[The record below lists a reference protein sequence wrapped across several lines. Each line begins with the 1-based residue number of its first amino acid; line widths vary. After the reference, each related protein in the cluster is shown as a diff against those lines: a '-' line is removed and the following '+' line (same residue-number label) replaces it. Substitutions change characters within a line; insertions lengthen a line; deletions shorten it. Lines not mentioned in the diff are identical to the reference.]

1 MIGEIETAAQYL
13 ATVHITKLSTAAR
26 MAGLRFKNGAPGY
39 DKAGIIEKLKFSPSI
54 LRATLAT
61 IQRMEKGENLNT
73 PSPVNGPNP
82 FADDI
87 AEEQNQPMPAPP
99 APIIPQ
105 ANPASSDALDRALRA
120 IGGLANRISTVEREK
135 CGSDQVG
142 SIVRIGVAPVT
153 RTVEG
158 LTSAIEALKAKI
170 IELEKQA
177 PIQINIKDRPV
188 IDIGPGQHEA
198 FPRLIQYLQINRR
211 VILTGSAGT
220 GKSMAVKNAAEKL
233 GVKFYLQTP
242 VTMSH
247 ELIGHRDAAGV
258 FHETPLFQAYTRG
271 GLILMDESDAS
282 LPDALLVANPIFDG
296 NGFAMFGDGKLHAQH
311 PDFLAV
317 FNMNTDGNGATMQYA
332 GRNRLDG
339 ATLARFGVRI
349 HWGIDPRIEASMALG
364 CDSWLAAI
372 RAVRK
377 LMDDRQ
383 IMDVNATPRHL
394 KTGALLLTQT
404 DIPRAVILSD
414 VLKSGALVECW
425 KDVENL
431 PSVRAFLQ
439 GA

>member
-1 MIGEIETAAQYL
+1 MNIDINSIPAMIAFLEKA
-13 ATVHITKLSTAAR
+13 HIVRLNTAAR
-26 MAGLRFKNGAPGY
+26 MSGLKFKNG
-39 DKAGIIEKLKFSPSI
+39 DLNKAGIIEKLSFAPSMM
-54 LRATLAT
+54 RATVAQ
-61 IQRMEKGENLNT
+61 IQRMEGGESS
-73 PSPVNGPNP
+73 PSFNPGPNP
-82 FADDI
+82 FADDL
-87 AEEQNQPMPAPP
+87 ADELSVPP
-99 APIIPQ
+99 APTIPQ
-105 ANPASSDALDRALRA
+105 VSAPSSETLDRALRA
-120 IGGLANRISTVEREK
+120 IAGLSDRLPTVEREK
-135 CGSDQVG
+135 RDSAQV
-142 SIVRIGVAPVT
+142 STAVSFGVKPVE

-158 LTSAIEALKAKI
+158 LTLAIESLKAKI
-170 IELEKQA
+170 LDLEKQA
-177 PIQINIKDRPV
+177 PIQIVLKNRPV

-220 GKSMAVKNAAEKL
+220 GKSMAVKNAADKL

-258 FHETPLFQAYTRG
+258 FHETPLFQAYTKG

-296 NGFAMFGDGKLHAQH
+296 NGFASFGDGKLHAQH
-311 PDFLAV
+311 PDFMAV
-317 FNMNTDGNGATMQYA
+317 FNMNTDGNGASMQYS

-364 CDSWLAAI
+364 CDSWLAVV
-372 RAVRK
+372 RAVRR
-377 LMDDRQ
+377 LMESRQ
-383 IMDVNATPRHL
+383 IQDVNATPRHL

-404 DIPRAVILSD
+404 DIKRETLLVDI
-414 VLKSGALVECW
+414 LKSGALSEVW
-425 KDVENL
+425 ADVLRL
-431 PSVRAFLQ
+431 PEVTRFLQ

>member
-1 MIGEIETAAQYL
+1 MTDIETGAQYL
-13 ATVHITKLSTAAR
+13 QGVHITRLMTAAR
-26 MAGLRFKNGAPGY
+26 MAGLRFKNGDPGY
-39 DKAGIIEKLKFSPSI
+39 NKSGIIEKLTFSPSI
-54 LRATLAT
+54 MRATIAT
-61 IQRMEKGENLNT
+61 LQRMEKGENSPA
-73 PSPVNGPNP
+73 PSGPNP

-87 AEEQNQPMPAPP
+87 ADELRQPTPAPV
-99 APIIPQ
+99 IPQ
-105 ANPASSDALDRALRA
+105 VNPAASETVGRALRA
-120 IGGLANRISTVEREK
+120 IAGLSDRLSTVEREK
-135 CGSDQVG
+135 RDSEQV
-142 SIVRIGVAPVT
+142 STAVRFGVRPVE

-158 LTSAIEALKAKI
+158 LTTAIESLKAKI
-170 IELEKQA
+170 TDLEKQA
-177 PIQINIKDRPV
+177 PIQIVLKDRPV

-220 GKSMAVKNAAEKL
+220 GKSMAVKNAADKL
-233 GVKFYLQTP
+233 GVRFYLQTP

-258 FHETPLFQAYTRG
+258 FHETPLFQAYTKG

-296 NGFAMFGDGKLHAQH
+296 NGFAQFGDGKMHAQH
-311 PDFLAV
+311 PDFMAV
-317 FNMNTDGNGATMQYA
+317 FNMNTDGNGASMQYS

-364 CDSWLAAI
+364 CVSWLAAV
-372 RAVRK
+372 RAVRAF
-377 LMDDRQ
+377 MDARQ
-383 IMDVNATPRHL
+383 IQDVNATPRHL

-404 DIPRAVILSD
+404 DISRQTLLVDI
-414 VLKSGALVECW
+414 LKSGALSEVW
-425 KDVENL
+425 ADVLRL
-431 PSVRAFLQ
+431 PEVSRFLQ